1 MKFEQLLNHFDS
13 GICVEQ
19 LQKESLLDL
28 ALLFVG
34 VDGIISDSE
43 LAVVKKWADTLSW
56 NSAVKLD
63 DYICDMTGKCVLAVK
78 NDEIEAFI
86 QHRMKHIVDQPMRE
100 FAVKLA
106 HKVISADGK
115 IDSNELAAMSVL
127 EDQV

>member
-34 VDGIISDSE
+34 VDGVISESE

-78 NDEIEAFI
+78 SDDIEAFI
-86 QHRMKHIVDQPMRE
+86 QHRMKHIVDKPMRE

-106 HKVISADGK
+106 HRVISADGK